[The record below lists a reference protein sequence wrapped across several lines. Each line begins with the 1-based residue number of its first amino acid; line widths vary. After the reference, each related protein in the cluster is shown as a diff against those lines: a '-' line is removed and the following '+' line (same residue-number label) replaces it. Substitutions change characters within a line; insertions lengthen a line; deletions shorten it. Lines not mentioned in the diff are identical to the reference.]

1 MLYVGSR
8 HCRPVHHRPELSR
21 RSKLHDEQIDA
32 HLLLDVAV
40 AAAACRD
47 VAILAS
53 SCFALSATAVAVSA
67 SALPVSLSGAE
78 CVFTASAGGSE
89 CDTASSTTGRA
100 ECDGV
105 SASSSARESV
115 AADNAFRLV
124 LDASPDGLPVLV
136 WQRVPR
142 CE

>member
-67 SALPVSLSGAE
+67 SALLVSLSGAE
-78 CVFTASAGGSE
+78 CVFTTSAGVAQWQPIPSLALAATPIRAALGSSRRLASAR
-89 CDTASSTTGRA
+89 AAAPTGRA
-100 ECDGV
+100 
-105 SASSSARESV
+105 SISRRRA
-115 AADNAFRLV
+115 
-124 LDASPDGLPVLV
+124 LDLT
-136 WQRVPR
+136 
-142 CE
+142 